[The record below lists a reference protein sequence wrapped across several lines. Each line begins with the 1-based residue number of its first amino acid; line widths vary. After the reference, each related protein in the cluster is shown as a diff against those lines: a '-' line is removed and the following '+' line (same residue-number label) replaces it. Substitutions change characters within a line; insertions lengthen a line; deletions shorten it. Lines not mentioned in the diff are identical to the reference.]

1 MRFAASLA
9 ILLTVSASSASAE
22 NFVYQ
27 QDFTGA
33 KTDDVPADL
42 TVLDGQ
48 FAVKEESGNKFLEL
62 PGSPLE
68 TYGVV
73 FGPNQAAG
81 LEVRARIR
89 GTKTGRKF
97 PTLAA
102 GLNGPSG
109 YKLRVVPAK
118 GNVELVRGE
127 DVLVSVPFAWK
138 SGEWT
143 HFRLHAIKSG
153 AAVTVEGKVWQ
164 GDEEPKEWT
173 TSTNDKEPLR
183 AGKSGVWGLPFSGT
197 PIQFD
202 DLKVVSVE

>member
-1 MRFAASLA
+1 MRFAASLV
-9 ILLTVSASSASAE
+9 ILLTVAATVANAE
-22 NFVYQ
+22 NLVYQ
-27 QDFTGA
+27 QDFSTA
-33 KTDDVPADL
+33 ATNDVPADL

-48 FAVKEESGNKFLEL
+48 FAVREESGNKFLEL

-81 LEVRARIR
+81 LEIRARIR

-127 DVLVSVPFAWK
+127 DVLVSVPFVWK

-143 HFRLHAIKSG
+143 QFRLHAIKSAG
-153 AAVTVEGKVWQ
+153 GVSVEGKVWQ
-164 GDEEPKEWT
+164 GDSEPKDWT
-173 TSTNDKEPLR
+173 ASTLDKEPLR